1 MNTYQ
6 TATPRRSASARVADP
21 KKASREN
28 LRRRAGMA
36 LLGLAVVFAGVLMV
50 RGIRAHR
57 HAQLVA
63 ALKSAAMNQD
73 RESLQAAV
81 SAGTISK
88 DEGRSLMRDA
98 WASRQ
103 QKQMDDY
110 FALPPGPAR
119 AQAMDKLIDERE
131 ARRKEREARQLAQG
145 APTNPGGPGGGAG
158 PAGAGNGGGPSG
170 AGGPP
175 GTGAGGPDPASRA
188 VRAESIPPA
197 SRAQRQQ
204 FRYDMNQQLAARG
217 MPTMQGR

>member
-6 TATPRRSASARVADP
+6 TATPRRSASARVAAP
-21 KKASREN
+21 KKVSREN
-28 LRRRAGMA
+28 LRRRAGIA
-36 LLGLAVVFAGVLMV
+36 LLCLAVVFAGVLMV

-63 ALKSAAMNQD
+63 ALKSAVMDQD

-88 DEGRSLMRDA
+88 DEGRSLMREA

-103 QKQMDDY
+103 QKQMDEY

-119 AQAMDKLIDERE
+119 TQAMDKLIDE
-131 ARRKEREARQLAQG
+131 ARRKEREARRLAQG
-145 APTNPGGPGGGAG
+145 APTNPGGPGGPPG
-158 PAGAGNGGGPSG
+158 AGAGGS
-170 AGGPP
+170 
-175 GTGAGGPDPASRA
+175 DPTSRA

>member
-6 TATPRRSASARVADP
+6 TATPRRSASARVGAP
-21 KKASREN
+21 KKVSREN

-36 LLGLAVVFAGVLMV
+36 LLCLAVVFAGVLMV

-131 ARRKEREARQLAQG
+131 ARRKEREARRLAQG
-145 APTNPGGPGGGAG
+145 APTNPGGPGG
-158 PAGAGNGGGPSG
+158 
-170 AGGPP
+170 PP
-175 GTGAGGPDPASRA
+175 GAGAGGPDPASRA

>member
-6 TATPRRSASARVADP
+6 TAATRSRASTGGSGP
-21 KKASREN
+21 KKASHEK
-28 LRRRAGMA
+28 LRRWAGMT
-36 LLGLAVVFAGVLMV
+36 LLGLAVVIAGVLMV

-73 RESLQAAV
+73 REPLQAAM

-119 AQAMDKLIDERE
+119 TQAMDKLIEERE
-131 ARRKEREARQLAQG
+131 ARRKEREARRLAQG
-145 APTNPGGPGGGAG
+145 APADSSGPGGAG
-158 PAGAGNGGGPSG
+158 PGGPN
-170 AGGPP
+170 
-175 GTGAGGPDPASRA
+175 PASRA
-188 VRAESIPPA
+188 ARVESVPPA

-217 MPTMQGR
+217 MPAMQGR